1 MNYEEAKAQGFKY
14 VTRNQL
20 GGECVHKTKP
30 ERKGGYWESPGWRYI
45 QGGTGQKTS
54 QKRNEKANRAAS
66 L

>member
-45 QGGTGQKTS
+45 QGRHGVP
-54 QKRNEKANRAAS
+54 
-66 L
+66 